1 MSWGVR
7 KYNEEEAKRAEQ
19 ENTFEVLPE
28 GWYEVFI
35 TKVDPNA
42 EARNTGSKGIE
53 FVYTIRDDVEQAGQ
67 KRKIFDTIWM
77 VKGDG
82 TESGAAKRLDVLASK
97 IGLPSGVDISP
108 DTVVDLFHGKPV
120 KIQLEIDEYEGKKR
134 NRVAFMGFKHAEHGG
149 RYDGPNAI
157 STSAPTEDPFA
168 GPSGSVDI
176 GDDDL
181 PF

>member
-7 KYNEEEAKRAEQ
+7 KYNEEEAKRVEQ

-28 GWYEVFI
+28 GWYEAFI
-35 TKVDPNA
+35 IKVDPNA
-42 EARNTGSKGIE
+42 ESKNTGSKGIE
-53 FVYTIRDDVEQAGQ
+53 FVYAIRDDVEQVGQ

-97 IGLPSGVDISP
+97 IGLPSGVDITP

-120 KIQLEIDEYEGKKR
+120 KIKLEIDEYEGKKR
-134 NRVAFMGFKHAEHGG
+134 NRVSFMGFKHSEYGG
-149 RYDGPNAI
+149 RYDGPNPI
-157 STSAPTEDPFA
+157 PMPESTEDPFL
-168 GPSGSVDI
+168 GPSNDDEVD
-176 GDDDL
+176 DV